1 MATEPS
7 PKRAVTMTDGST
19 VEFTDRQKMQLS
31 TDIGEDGFVFTAHFA
46 NGEIRSGTVPLSL
59 GERLA
64 LHGLSQ
70 KLRDS
75 ISGEKQVS
83 DAIGAFEDVA
93 ETLERGDWSQTRT
106 GGDGPKAS
114 KTELAQAIASV
125 RGIDISVAAEWLAG
139 KTPAEK
145 IKLRSV
151 PAIALKIAEM
161 RAAKAEAAQDEDEAE
176 DVFAGLDSDD

>member
-31 TDIGEDGFVFTAHFA
+31 VDVGNDGFDFVAHFA
-46 NGEIRSGTVPLSL
+46 NGEIRTGVVPMTL

-70 KLRDS
+70 MLRDS
-75 ISGEKQVS
+75 ISGEKLVS

-93 ETLERGDWSQTRT
+93 ETLEKGEWSQART

-125 RGIDISVAAEWLAG
+125 RGIGVETAAQWLAG

-145 IKLRSV
+145 IKLRAV
-151 PAIALKIAEM
+151 PAVALKIAEM
-161 RAAKAEAAQDEDEAE
+161 RAAKAEAQTDEDSS
-176 DVFAGLDSDD
+176 DVFEGLDD